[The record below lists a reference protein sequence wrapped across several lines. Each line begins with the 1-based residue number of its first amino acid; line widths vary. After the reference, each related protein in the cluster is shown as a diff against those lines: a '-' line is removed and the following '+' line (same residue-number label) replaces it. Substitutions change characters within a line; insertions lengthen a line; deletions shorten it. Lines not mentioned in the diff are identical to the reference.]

1 MRPCAVSSGGAVV
14 MLSAQSS
21 DLPTGMEAIPNRSQI
36 EGTPNLFYFPV
47 YSFSRSPLPARTL
60 LEVQGEDAPAQ
71 A

>member
-47 YSFSRSPLPARTL
+47 YSFSRSPLPAWTL